1 MDLKSE
7 IDMVQKEKSLLE
19 EKMLE
24 LNDLN
29 GVVTGQ
35 LQEYQ
40 QLNCDVEN
48 EKLKLLSKIRTLEQ
62 SIIQNPV
69 QEIFEAFGKET
80 LREVSACPEPI
91 LGKTEIAQLE
101 MTSDEQQGLYM
112 ENEGIEIIDG
122 DQDLIRP
129 SVHSKIEE
137 LERNFNDVKKQL
149 QEEIVKNASLNE
161 RLLNLHEEKNN
172 TDVRCSELKQALEE
186 FISST
191 DTRDL
196 HVNLIEASPTDERKE
211 MGATIQG
218 TMFQNYD
225 NVFIIIIVYYIIIM
239 YS

>member
-1 MDLKSE
+1 
-7 IDMVQKEKSLLE
+7 MVQKEKSLLE
-19 EKMLE
+19 SKMLE

-29 GVVTGQ
+29 GALTGQ

-40 QLNCDVEN
+40 QLNCNVEN
-48 EKLKLLSKIRTLEQ
+48 EKLELLYKIKTLEQ
-62 SIIQNPV
+62 SIIQNQNPV

-91 LGKTEIAQLE
+91 LGKTEVAQLE
-101 MTSDEQQGLYM
+101 MTSDEHQGVYM

-161 RLLNLHEEKNN
+161 RLLNLQEEKNN

-196 HVNLIEASPTDERKE
+196 HVNLIESSPTDERKE
-211 MGATIQG
+211 MVDTIQG
-218 TMFQNYD
+218 RMFQNDD
-225 NVFIIIIVYYIIIM
+225 NVSIIIIVYYIMIM
-239 YS
+239 YSW